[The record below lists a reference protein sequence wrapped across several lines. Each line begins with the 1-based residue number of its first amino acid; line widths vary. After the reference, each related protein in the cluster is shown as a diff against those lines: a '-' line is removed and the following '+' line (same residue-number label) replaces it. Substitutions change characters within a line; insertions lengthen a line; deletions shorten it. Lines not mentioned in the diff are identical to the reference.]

1 MYGDGGFYFLQPVSP
16 WATYGGI
23 ESMMTPVVR
32 KVSYS
37 GGQEFHFTNTETGE
51 KYAVEGSNRPRPK
64 KSTRNAA
71 RPQFRTSPSQ
81 SPRTS
86 PPQKFTLK
94 PRQSSPAVAP
104 DKQLPQSDMVV
115 PEYMQEQLPGS
126 TPGDVPYFTTYETEG
141 ASEKSA
147 ASFQPSS
154 GGVMQFLSDNKVA
167 VGVAAAGFAVAGYFW
182 YQSRKGKK

>member
-37 GGQEFHFTNTETGE
+37 GGREFHFTNTETGE
-51 KYAVEGSNRPRPK
+51 KYAVKGSNRPRPK
-64 KSTRNAA
+64 KS
-71 RPQFRTSPSQ
+71 
-81 SPRTS
+81 
-86 PPQKFTLK
+86 QKFTLK

-104 DKQLPQSDMVV
+104 DTQLPQSDMVV

-167 VGVAAAGFAVAGYFW
+167 VGVAAAGIAVAGYFW